1 MKSNK
6 KRILKGLEGAVEQVN
21 LHKSRKLKLK
31 TIQEVLNEQQEL
43 VLGRQKEARKNS
55 SKMLD
60 WDQVSK
66 GLLSKIF
73 AFFL

>member
-6 KRILKGLEGAVEQVN
+6 KRILKGLEEAVKQVN

-43 VLGRQKEARKNS
+43 VLGRQKEAKKNS

-66 GLLSKIF
+66 SLF
-73 AFFL
+73 A

>member
-6 KRILKGLEGAVEQVN
+6 KRILKGLEETVEQVY
-21 LHKSRKLKLK
+21 LHKSGKLKFK
-31 TIQEVLNEQQEL
+31 TILEVLNEQQEL

-60 WDQVSK
+60 
-66 GLLSKIF
+66 
-73 AFFL
+73 

>member
-6 KRILKGLEGAVEQVN
+6 KRILKGLEETVEQVY
-21 LHKSRKLKLK
+21 LHKSGKLKFK
-31 TIQEVLNEQQEL
+31 IIQEVPNEQQEL

-66 GLLSKIF
+66 SLFS
-73 AFFL
+73 

>member
-6 KRILKGLEGAVEQVN
+6 KRILSGLEEAVEQVN
-21 LHKSRKLKLK
+21 LHKSGKLKLK

-66 GLLSKIF
+66 GLLS
-73 AFFL
+73 

>member
-6 KRILKGLEGAVEQVN
+6 KRILKGLEEAVKQVN

-43 VLGRQKEARKNS
+43 VLGRQKEAKKNS

-66 GLLSKIF
+66 GLL
-73 AFFL
+73 A

>member
-6 KRILKGLEGAVEQVN
+6 KRILKGLEETVEQVY
-21 LHKSRKLKLK
+21 LHKSGKLKLK

-66 GLLSKIF
+66 SLFS
-73 AFFL
+73 